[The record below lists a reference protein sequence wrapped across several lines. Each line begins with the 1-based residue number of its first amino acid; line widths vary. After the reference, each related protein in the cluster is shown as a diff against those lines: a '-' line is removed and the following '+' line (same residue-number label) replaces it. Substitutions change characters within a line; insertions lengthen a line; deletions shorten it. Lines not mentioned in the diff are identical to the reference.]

1 MGTRLIEYNIHVTST
16 APEVVWNPL
25 DPSYKA
31 DPHPIWRRLRD
42 EAPLY
47 RDEQYDFWALSR
59 FSDVMAASMDPH
71 TFSSAHGTVLEMM
84 SERTVGGAQMI
95 FLDQPEHT
103 MLRRLVSRAFTP
115 RRVAALESQVRELC
129 AGLLNEQRDREEFDY
144 VADFGAL
151 VPANVIAMLL
161 GVPEADR
168 DHVRETIDGIFHLE
182 PGMGMLNDVS
192 LQAMAT
198 LHSYL
203 SEQISERRTQPRDD
217 MLSDLVA
224 AEVTEPDGTHRR
236 LTPQEATDFGILL
249 VAAGT
254 ETVARLLGWAGAV
267 LADYPD
273 QRSELAS
280 DPSLIPERRGGAA
293 ALRVAVAGAGSLD
306 HSERRAARGHA
317 CPRIQGPLAH
327 RLRRPRRAGVPR
339 RRPLR
344 RPPQLRPAPL
354 AGLRDP
360 LLPGCSARPARRQ
373 GGDRGDA
380 GPLPRMGGGPRP
392 QRVPLHEHG
401 PRLQQPAHFDRDGEP
416 RLILVDHHVA

>member
-1 MGTRLIEYNIHVTST
+1 MTST

-84 SERTVGGAQMI
+84 SERTVGGGQMI

-115 RRVAALESQVRELC
+115 RRVAGLESQVRELC

-236 LTPQEATDFGILL
+236 LTPQEATDFGIIL

-273 QRSELAS
+273 QRAELAS
-280 DPSLIPERRGGAA
+280 DPSLIPNAVEELLRFESPSPVQGRWTTASVELHGVTVPAGSKVLLLTGSAGRDERVFPDADRFDARRSFDQHLSLGYGIHFCLGAA
-293 ALRVAVAGAGSLD
+293 LARLEGKVAIEETL
-306 HSERRAARGHA
+306 ARF
-317 CPRIQGPLAH
+317 P
-327 RLRRPRRAGVPR
+327 
-339 RRPLR
+339 
-344 RPPQLRPAPL
+344 
-354 AGLRDP
+354 
-360 LLPGCSARPARRQ
+360 
-373 GGDRGDA
+373 
-380 GPLPRMGGGPRP
+380 
-392 QRVPLHEHG
+392 EW
-401 PRLQQPAHFDRDGEP
+401 E
-416 RLILVDHHVA
+416 VDHDRSVFLFTSTVRGYSNLPISVGTGSRA